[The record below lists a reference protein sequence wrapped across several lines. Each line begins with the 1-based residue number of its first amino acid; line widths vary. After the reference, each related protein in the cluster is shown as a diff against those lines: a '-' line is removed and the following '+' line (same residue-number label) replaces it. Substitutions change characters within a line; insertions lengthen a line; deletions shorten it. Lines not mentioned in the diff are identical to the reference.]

1 MDVHVCMCVN
11 LSGVYEKRGE
21 ASKESESDKCFVIP

>member
-11 LSGVYEKRGE
+11 LSSVYEEKEE
-21 ASKESESDKCFVIP
+21 ASKASESNKRLVIP